1 MDRSRKRDR
10 SHSGG
15 GSGYKGYEK
24 GSYFRRSR
32 ERYGQKSG
40 TYAKKFRRSQSR
52 SLSPR
57 DFKGTNRTYKVKMGE
72 KKNFTPDVSK
82 KVQQKAQQNTTNSSV
97 KATKL
102 SASEVEGKNVSE
114 IKKEVIEIKERGD
127 REAKAT
133 TDKSDKKPEVKKP
146 DEQKKVEVGKLD
158 EKQRLAFE
166 YAISM
171 YVKATDYY
179 DGGSLWCNKC
189 NLVFGNMVALCR
201 HLHSDQHQVV
211 CSFLCFYIY
220 IYHTCVYI
228 LHIDNFS
235 SRYLEI

>member
-10 SHSGG
+10 SRSGGG

-32 ERYGQKSG
+32 ERYEQKSG
-40 TYAKKFRRSQSR
+40 AYAKKFRRSQSR

-57 DFKGTNRTYKVKMGE
+57 DFKGTNRPYKVKKEE
-72 KKNFTPDVSK
+72 KKNSTPDISK
-82 KVQQKAQQNTTNSSV
+82 KAQQKAQQNTTNSSV

-102 SASEVEGKNVSE
+102 SASQVDGKKVPEV
-114 IKKEVIEIKERGD
+114 KKEVIEIKDAEGQ
-127 REAKAT
+127 AKAT

-146 DEQKKVEVGKLD
+146 DEQKKNEVGKLD
-158 EKQRLAFE
+158 EEKQRLAFE

-189 NLVFGNMVALCR
+189 DLVFGNMVALCR

-211 CSFLCFYIY
+211 C
-220 IYHTCVYI
+220 
-228 LHIDNFS
+228 
-235 SRYLEI
+235 